1 MTNIQTGNKD
11 EQGAD
16 TVKSWVPPQ
25 GDGEKAYKRR
35 EGAVLKRTSKSYINA
50 QVTYWGGTYDEPS
63 GAQLRL
69 IKVTPGETPNNWDF
83 DNPDECIELK
93 KEEIGKLKSFLDEEF
108 HRGGLGNSFW
118 VPVSDPT
125 LADSLE
131 QLLAGR
137 KAETE
142 DLRQLTAAMSLNP
155 ELVTSILESDQAEL
169 VIQLREHARRVKVL
183 DNLEQLI
190 AEEGTPEAS
199 FQKLLE
205 QNPWVFGGEVVKAD
219 ELRTIGTADQI
230 DIPIIRG
237 DGSMVVVE
245 LKRASAAS
253 ISRNDHGYPVLTGGV
268 HLAVQQAQRYLYE
281 LDRIADTL
289 LIKHGFD
296 ARRATALVVIGV
308 DPNLEGREADKFR
321 ESFRIY
327 NSHLARIQ
335 VTTYDHLLQ
344 NARRL
349 IELKHSE
356 AP

>member
-1 MTNIQTGNKD
+1 MANIPAGHED

-16 TVKSWVPPQ
+16 VVKSWVHPQ
-25 GDGEKAYKRR
+25 ADGEKAYKRR
-35 EGAVLKRTSKSYINA
+35 EGVVLKRTKRSYINA
-50 QVTYWGGTYDEPS
+50 QVTYWGGTYEEPS
-63 GAQLRL
+63 GAHLRL
-69 IKVTPGETPNNWDF
+69 IKMTPPDTTNWNF

-93 KEEIGKLKSFLDEEF
+93 KNEIAKLKSFLNEEF
-108 HRGGLGNSFW
+108 RRGGLGNTFW
-118 VPVSDPT
+118 VQVSDPA

-137 KAETE
+137 KAEAV
-142 DLRQLTAAMSLNP
+142 DLRQLTAAMSLDT
-155 ELVTSILESDQAEL
+155 ELVASILESDQAEL
-169 VIQLREHARRVKVL
+169 AIQLRERARRVKVL
-183 DNLEQLI
+183 DELEQLI
-190 AEEGTPEAS
+190 TEAGTAEAS

-205 QNPWVFGGEVVKAD
+205 QNPWVFGGEVVNAD

-230 DIPIIRG
+230 DIPIMRG

-253 ISRNDHGYPVLTGGV
+253 IARNDHGYPVLTGEV

-281 LDRIADTL
+281 LDRCADTL

-308 DPNLEGREADKFR
+308 YPHLEGIKADKFR

-327 NSHLARIQ
+327 NSHLARVQ
-335 VTTYDHLLQ
+335 VTTYDDLLQ

-349 IELKHSE
+349 VELRHSE
-356 AP
+356 VY